1 MKRLILT
8 ICSVFVLVSTAAAVP
23 TDVYYID
30 GPQDPLYVPQEV
42 HELGEGSPQLWP
54 NELIQSIWT
63 YTDQTACFDGSDIPP
78 IPNILVTM
86 TNLTTITW
94 DEVWYVADPETTITN
109 FDGWIGNAGLGDAEE
124 VFLID
129 WLGINMPLVS
139 ESLVVD
145 NKFQAG
151 ETWEFIIQDYSNV
164 LGGPPTPFD
173 SMGIASLSVGW
184 PPSTGSIIAVPEPA
198 TVLLLGLG
206 ALALLRK
213 RRV

>member
-42 HELGEGSPQLWP
+42 HELGEGPLIWP
-54 NELIQSIWT
+54 SDERIVSAWT
-63 YTDQTACFDGSDIPP
+63 FTDQTACFDGSDIPH

-124 VFLID
+124 AFLID
-129 WLGINMPLVS
+129 WLGINMPLIA

-184 PPSTGSIIAVPEPA
+184 PPSTSSIIAVPEPA

-213 RRV
+213 RMV